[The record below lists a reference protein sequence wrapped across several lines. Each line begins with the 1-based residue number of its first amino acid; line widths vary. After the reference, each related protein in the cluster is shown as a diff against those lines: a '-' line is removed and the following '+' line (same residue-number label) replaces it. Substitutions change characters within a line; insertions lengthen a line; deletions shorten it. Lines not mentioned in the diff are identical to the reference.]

1 LEENAFGPNTLPL
14 WQLVSTTG
22 FISARNRLPDAYYSL
37 VHYGRLDWDVSDRM
51 LTLTGTPNELRNLG
65 IMLALVPDGPELG
78 RCYCHYPVRIQIA
91 AGSVTV
97 LTALPQFTMTANGL
111 TLDCAFTGP
120 SSTQVSW
127 DFGDGAPLAQGAS
140 VSHAYARSGSYQ
152 LMMRLV
158 QNNRLF
164 EYRSA
169 VVVSAS
175 HPAAGPLVVTPVFSA
190 SAAGS
195 DGAVTLTVS
204 TPATNVSLDCSAGTV
219 RGKADSGPVTLK
231 LAPGTYSLDFLAT
244 RKLSAHFYCKQR
256 YLTSDSIALSRGRIA
271 SNRTFD
277 PTTGTETTAA
287 LNAFGARMFKDGTAT
302 VTLSPTD
309 RWTLEL
315 PLSDNPCFMSV
326 SPADVAE
333 FDGAELSDAI
343 MSLEFVAPQ

>member
-1 LEENAFGPNTLPL
+1 
-14 WQLVSTTG
+14 
-22 FISARNRLPDAYYSL
+22 
-37 VHYGRLDWDVSDRM
+37 
-51 LTLTGTPNELRNLG
+51 GTPNELRNLG

-97 LTALPQFTMTANGL
+97 LPALPQFTMTANGL
-111 TLDCAFTGP
+111 TLDCAFPGP
-120 SSTQVSW
+120 SSPQVSW

-231 LAPGTYSLDFLAT
+231 LAPGTYSLDF
-244 RKLSAHFYCKQR
+244 
-256 YLTSDSIALSRGRIA
+256 
-271 SNRTFD
+271 
-277 PTTGTETTAA
+277 
-287 LNAFGARMFKDGTAT
+287 
-302 VTLSPTD
+302 
-309 RWTLEL
+309 
-315 PLSDNPCFMSV
+315 
-326 SPADVAE
+326 
-333 FDGAELSDAI
+333 
-343 MSLEFVAPQ
+343 